1 MLRSPRR
8 TESTTDLMMSHEGTM
23 LRNPLSTE
31 SSPNTG
37 LTAPIAVRTRRLA
50 GTGLPASQVEDMMSD
65 AGAMG
70 RFSRSSR
77 SSGRTPG
84 SGDVSADVDAEQL
97 YAYSGDTVVWDTWRD
112 ESDVFEGLY
121 AYSGD
126 TVVWDTC
133 RDESD
138 VSGGDRSSAESATS
152 GSDAFAD
159 VDVDGQ
165 YVLSDDHDEWDVAG
179 DGSNASVSS
188 VYLGL
193 EQPLSDSGP
202 TLVWDGAGQLIVV
215 RPPASE
221 DGDDAAMEPSR
232 FPTWIAGEARG
243 TQ

>member
-1 MLRSPRR
+1 
-8 TESTTDLMMSHEGTM
+8 MMSHEGTM

-84 SGDVSADVDAEQL
+84 SGDVSADVDAEQ
-97 YAYSGDTVVWDTWRD
+97 
-112 ESDVFEGLY
+112 LY